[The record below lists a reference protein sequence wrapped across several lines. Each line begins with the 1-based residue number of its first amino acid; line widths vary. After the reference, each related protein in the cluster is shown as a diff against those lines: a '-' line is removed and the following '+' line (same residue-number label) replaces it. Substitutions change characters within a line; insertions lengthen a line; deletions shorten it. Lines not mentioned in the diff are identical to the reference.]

1 MKGKNIY
8 VNEKLKKYFFIFFQR
23 QNKKVKMSSTSAI
36 RQIAD
41 ATASPVRAPSPKM
54 DMTIHKLLPDL
65 KEQLCSR
72 VLWTY
77 LILGVVL
84 LAVVFYFFAT
94 AKADIAQYIGTRP
107 DGVPGFVDNPW
118 FIYVGTTVVGV
129 LFVYGMYRGY
139 VACTTEASRNMLN
152 IVFAIIV
159 TLIIIWFYQ
168 FYRNGKINAFVP
180 ATDPSGTPNNY
191 VYTGY
196 GNRLPFFIAIALL
209 VLLVL
214 QFFLLWRTGD
224 RLAAY
229 TVVPLLVVIGL
240 FSWASW
246 ELSTGSQ
253 EVF

>member
-1 MKGKNIY
+1 
-8 VNEKLKKYFFIFFQR
+8 
-23 QNKKVKMSSTSAI
+23 MSSTSAI
-36 RQIAD
+36 KQIAD
-41 ATASPVRAPSPKM
+41 AAASPVRAASPKLEVSM
-54 DMTIHKLLPDL
+54 SRILPDL

-107 DGVPGFVDNPW
+107 EGVPGFVDNPW
-118 FIYVGTTVVGV
+118 FIYVAVSVVGV

-139 VACTTEASRNMLN
+139 VAAVTEASRNMLN

-168 FYRNGKINAFVP
+168 FYRNGKVNAFVP
-180 ATDPSGTPNNY
+180 AANPGSSANY
-191 VYTGY
+191 IYTGY

-229 TVVPLLVVIGL
+229 TVVPLLVVIAL
-240 FSWASW
+240 FAWASW
-246 ELSTGSQ
+246 ELGNGSQ

>member
-1 MKGKNIY
+1 
-8 VNEKLKKYFFIFFQR
+8 
-23 QNKKVKMSSTSAI
+23 MSSTSAI
-36 RQIAD
+36 KQIAD
-41 ATASPVRAPSPKM
+41 AAASPVRAASPKLEATM
-54 DMTIHKLLPDL
+54 SRILPDL

-77 LILGVVL
+77 LILGIVL

-94 AKADIAQYIGTRP
+94 AKADVAQYIGTRP

-118 FIYVGTTVVGV
+118 FIYVTITIVGV

-139 VACTTEASRNMLN
+139 MAAVTEASRNMLN
-152 IVFAIIV
+152 IVFAFIV
-159 TLIIIWFYQ
+159 TLVIIWFYQ

-180 ATDPSGTPNNY
+180 ATNPSGSASDY
-191 VYTGY
+191 IYTGY

-240 FSWASW
+240 FAWASW

-253 EVF
+253 ETF